1 MESNPL
7 YFRDSAKFLAL
18 SRNLHPAAI
27 HFIFLNTTWATTF
40 SENTTGSIERQIH
53 RKDGSFH

>member
-7 YFRDSAKFLAL
+7 YFRDSVKFLAL

-27 HFIFLNTTWATTF
+27 HFIFLQHHLGTTF